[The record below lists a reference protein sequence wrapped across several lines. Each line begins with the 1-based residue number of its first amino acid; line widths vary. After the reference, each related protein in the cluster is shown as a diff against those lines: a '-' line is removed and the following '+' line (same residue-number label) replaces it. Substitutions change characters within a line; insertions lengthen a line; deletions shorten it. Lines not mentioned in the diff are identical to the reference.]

1 MKSTVK
7 AGTIAPRNV
16 VTNCLAWSNKQAG
29 FYANHH
35 LGGLDFSNNTS
46 YRNKRNFNMVNRK
59 SIEEAVDVDG
69 YEHHLRNNLSYK
81 PTLADANCV
90 NINMDLCI
98 LENNTFL
105 PSVSVSDSDF
115 ESLDASQLLRPRKAD
130 GSLPEITFLKLR
142 ETSPLK
148 AMGVGYKFDTSAGLD
163 DLQASVEDEGQYYTL
178 SGVPVDNPSQGIYVR
193 GSKKVYVR

>member
-1 MKSTVK
+1 
-7 AGTIAPRNV
+7 
-16 VTNCLAWSNKQAG
+16 
-29 FYANHH
+29 
-35 LGGLDFSNNTS
+35 
-46 YRNKRNFNMVNRK
+46 MVNRK

-115 ESLDASQLLRPRKAD
+115 ESLDSSQLLRPRKAD

-163 DLQASVEDEGQYYTL
+163 DLEASVGGEGHYYTL
-178 SGVPVDNPSQGIYVR
+178 SGVPVENPSQGIYVR

>member
-1 MKSTVK
+1 
-7 AGTIAPRNV
+7 
-16 VTNCLAWSNKQAG
+16 
-29 FYANHH
+29 
-35 LGGLDFSNNTS
+35 
-46 YRNKRNFNMVNRK
+46 MVNRK

-178 SGVPVDNPSQGIYVR
+178 SGVPVENPSQGIYVR